1 VPVRTLPGK
10 AFWLL
15 SRGCIA
21 IYSRL
26 PILGTLNGVVGL
38 IRYNDAFLVIE
49 RNDGRGVSFP
59 GGLQFPW
66 ESAEKALIREV
77 REETGF
83 EVTQFVFKLRYYSSA
98 EIPLNITV
106 FDAEAAGQLHGSWEG
121 TPCWL
126 PIAELRRRL
135 LPSQRPILDDLT

>member
-1 VPVRTLPGK
+1 MPLRTLPGK

-15 SRGCIA
+15 SRSCLA
-21 IYSRL
+21 IYSRF

-38 IRYNDAFLVIE
+38 IRYNDTFLVIE

-66 ESAEKALIREV
+66 ESVEEALIREV

-83 EVTQFVFKLRYYSSA
+83 EVTKFVFKFRYYSSA

-106 FDAEAAGQLHGSWEG
+106 FDAEAAGQLRGSWEG

-126 PIAELRRRL
+126 PITALQQRL
-135 LPSQRPILDDLT
+135 LPNQRPILDDLT